1 MAVRDLEFNVIYSCI
16 LTAML
21 LIVWHFVSD
30 PMQYIFGIRIMF
42 IIIQYEI
49 VQMLQTENFE
59 NNWQRDI
66 IVLIL

>member
-59 NNWQRDI
+59 NN
-66 IVLIL
+66 